1 MSETRDC
8 SQRGANMAIFPTST
22 AKSNG
27 ANFPQQNRE
36 TGDFTGVI
44 TAMRPIRSNSNNT
57 VFAVL
62 EIAVEGKAGL
72 FQDYLNFNPAKE
84 AESVGYLVSHC
95 KAAIESAGGQISN
108 PDEEKDLTWVETS
121 YQKLIDK
128 KAKVD
133 FQQSMNSRGQLNI
146 NFINTSTTTPAGF

>member
-1 MSETRDC
+1 MSKTRDC

-128 KAKVD
+128 KAKVE

-146 NFINTSTTTPAGF
+146 NFINTSTTNPTGF

>member
-1 MSETRDC
+1 
-8 SQRGANMAIFPTST
+8 MAIFPTST

-128 KAKVD
+128 KAKVK

-146 NFINTSTTTPAGF
+146 NFINTSTTNPTGF

>member
-1 MSETRDC
+1 
-8 SQRGANMAIFPTST
+8 MAIFPTST

-128 KAKVD
+128 KAKVE

-146 NFINTSTTTPAGF
+146 NFINTSTTNPTGF

>member
-1 MSETRDC
+1 
-8 SQRGANMAIFPTST
+8 MAIFPTST

-36 TGDFTGVI
+36 TGPFTGVI
-44 TAMRPIRSNSNNT
+44 TAMRPIHSNSNNT

-62 EIAVEGKAGL
+62 EMTVEGKAGL
-72 FQDYLNFNPAKE
+72 FLDYLNFNPAKE
-84 AESVGYLVSHC
+84 TESVGYLVSHC
-95 KAAIESAGGQISN
+95 KAAIESAGGNITN

-128 KAKVD
+128 KAKVN
-133 FQQSMNSRGQLNI
+133 FQQSMNSKGQLNI
-146 NFINTSTTTPAGF
+146 NFITASTATPTGF

>member
-1 MSETRDC
+1 
-8 SQRGANMAIFPTST
+8 MAIFPTST

-44 TAMRPIRSNSNNT
+44 TAMRPIHSSSNNT

-108 PDEEKDLTWVETS
+108 PDEEKDLTWVEAS

-128 KAKVD
+128 KAKVS

-146 NFINTSTTTPAGF
+146 NFINTSTTNPNGF

>member
-1 MSETRDC
+1 MSKTRDC

-84 AESVGYLVSHC
+84 TESVGYLVSHC

-128 KAKVD
+128 KAKVK

-146 NFINTSTTTPAGF
+146 NFINTSTTNPTGF

>member
-1 MSETRDC
+1 
-8 SQRGANMAIFPTST
+8 MAIFPTST